1 MNFLF
6 LFWGGGGRRGEGVT
20 SSPFNDVMNFSVRT
34 GGTQEDWHLVRK
46 EKITY
51 YAIGLRYLVPFYSA
65 EYVGNRPADI
75 ANK

>member
-1 MNFLF
+1 
-6 LFWGGGGRRGEGVT
+6 
-20 SSPFNDVMNFSVRT
+20 MNFSVRT

-51 YAIGLRYLVPFYSA
+51 YAIVLMYLVPFYSA

-75 ANK
+75 ANKYDYENMQPVTPEI

>member
-1 MNFLF
+1 
-6 LFWGGGGRRGEGVT
+6 
-20 SSPFNDVMNFSVRT
+20 MNFSVRT